1 MTAPSSPIAHLC
13 TGMAL
18 ACGIVG
24 LPNVGKSTLFN
35 ALTGTALAAAA
46 NYPFCT
52 IEPNK
57 AIVPVPDPRLEALAR
72 FFPTAKL
79 TPTTLTVVDIAGL
92 VRGAHA
98 GQGLGNQF
106 LAHIRE
112 VHAILHVL
120 RCFRDPNI
128 VHVEGEPNPLRDKEI
143 VDLELQLKDLET
155 LAKVLPRVEREARLA
170 ADPEAQKRLEILH
183 QAEAHLSEGQNL
195 RTLSLSAEE
204 HAYLR
209 SLGLLTLKPVLYVA
223 NVDEGSLPAGN
234 ALSHAVQT
242 MAQAEG
248 APALVLCAAVEAQLA
263 ALPPTERAEFLALYG
278 LEAPALPQLIRA
290 AYALLGLIT
299 FFTAGPKEV
308 RAWTVSRDTPAP
320 RAAGEIHSDMERGF
334 IRAEVIAF
342 NDYIQ
347 YGGEEGARAAGKM
360 RLEGKEYLIQDGD
373 VVYFRFAV

>member
-1 MTAPSSPIAHLC
+1 
-13 TGMAL
+13 MAL
-18 ACGIVG
+18 SCGIVG

-35 ALTGTALAAAA
+35 ALSGTALAAAA

-72 FFPTAKL
+72 FFPTAKI

-120 RCFRDPNI
+120 RCFEDPNI
-128 VHVEGEPNPLRDKEI
+128 IHVEGSPDPLRDKEI

-155 LAKVLPRVEREARLA
+155 LGKVRPRVEREARLA
-170 ADPEAQKRLEILH
+170 ADPEAQKKLDVLQR
-183 QAEAHLSEGQNL
+183 AEAHLSAAQNL
-195 RTLSLSAEE
+195 RTLELTSDEKS
-204 HAYLR
+204 YLH

-223 NVDEGSLPAGN
+223 NVGEADLPHGN
-234 ALSHAVQT
+234 ALSQAVVAA
-242 MAQAEG
+242 AQAEG
-248 APALVLCAAVEAQLA
+248 ASALVLCASIEAQLVT
-263 ALPPTERAEFLALYG
+263 LPPEERREFLALYG

-290 AYALLGLIT
+290 AYELLGLIT

-308 RAWTVSRDTPAP
+308 RAWTVRAGTSAP
-320 RAAGEIHSDMERGF
+320 QAAGEIHSDIERGF
-334 IRAEVIAF
+334 IRAEVIRF
-342 NDYIQ
+342 EDYITF
-347 YGGEEGARAAGKM
+347 GGEDGAKAAGKM
-360 RLEGKEYLIQDGD
+360 RLEGKDYLVQDGD
-373 VVYFRFAV
+373 VIYFRFAV

>member
-1 MTAPSSPIAHLC
+1 MP
-13 TGMAL
+13 L

-35 ALTGTALAAAA
+35 ALCGSALAAAA

-57 AIVPVPDPRLEALAR
+57 AIVPVLDPRLEELGK
-72 FFPTAKL
+72 FFPKAVQ
-79 TPTTLTVVDIAGL
+79 TPTTLTIVDIAGL

-120 RCFRDPNI
+120 RCFEDPNI
-128 VHVEGEPNPLRDKEI
+128 IHVEGAPDPIRDKEI

-155 LAKVLPRVEREARLA
+155 IQKALVRAEKEARLA
-170 ADPEAQKRLEILH
+170 GDPEAQKKLSVLRR
-183 QAEAHLSEGQNL
+183 AESHLSEGRNL
-195 RTLSLSAEE
+195 RTLAFEPEE
-204 HAYLR
+204 QAYLR

-223 NVDEGSLPAGN
+223 NIDEGSLPSGN
-234 ALSHAVQT
+234 ELSRRVIQ
-242 MAQAEG
+242 MAAEEG
-248 APALVLCAAVEAQLA
+248 APVLTLCAAIEAQIVT
-263 ALPPTERAEFLALYG
+263 LPPEERTEFLKLYG
-278 LEAPALPQLIRA
+278 IEAPALPQLVRM
-290 AYALLGLIT
+290 AYKLLGLVT

-308 RAWTVSRDTPAP
+308 RAWTVRQNTPAV
-320 RAAGEIHSDMERGF
+320 RAAGEIHSDIERGF
-334 IRAEVIAF
+334 IRAEVISYE
-342 NDYIQ
+342 DYIA
-347 YGGEEGARAAGKM
+347 YGGEEGAKAAGKM
-360 RLEGKEYLIQDGD
+360 RLEGRDYLIQDGD